1 MSGTGEQAFRGRRRP
16 GAPGAAGGLM
26 LAAILSVR
34 SLLIAILVLM
44 GGSGF
49 MSTLVSLRLEQAGSS
64 DIVIGAV
71 ATAYFAGL
79 VLGSLRAGLVVRRV
93 GHIRTFAA
101 FVALLSAT
109 TLAYALFQ
117 TPLFWAG
124 LRLFDGICV
133 AGVFVCLES
142 WLNDRAEPETRGGI
156 LAAYMVALY
165 SGQAL
170 GQLLLAAVGGMPAA
184 PFQAASILISLAIIP
199 LCLTRS
205 APPLPAEPTPFS
217 LRRFFMVSPLGVV
230 GATVT
235 GLMLGAFYGMAAV
248 HVRRLGLDL
257 AETATF
263 MSVVILGGVALQWPL
278 GRLSDIYDR
287 RLVLVASFGAT
298 LATSIGIALASGPG
312 LLLLAMGGL
321 WGGLSFALYP
331 LCVAHSN
338 DRLHASERVAA
349 SGGLVLL
356 YSVGAALG
364 PILGASAMSLI
375 GSSGLFL
382 FIALCAAGM
391 LAFGLWRLAARD
403 PVPSDEQQ
411 SYQILPRTTPVAALL
426 DPNSTELDQDGM
438 TVPSATE
445 GRMSS

>member
-1 MSGTGEQAFRGRRRP
+1 
-16 GAPGAAGGLM
+16 M
-26 LAAILSVR
+26 LSAILPVR
-34 SLLIAILVLM
+34 SLLIAIFVLM

-49 MSTLVSLRLEQAGSS
+49 MSTLVSLRLERADSGNL
-64 DIVIGAV
+64 VIGAV

-79 VLGSLRAGLVVRRV
+79 VLGSLRAGSVVRRV
-93 GHIRTFAA
+93 GHIRAFAA
-101 FVALLSAT
+101 FVALLSAS
-109 TLAYALFQ
+109 TLAYVLYQDAM
-117 TPLFWAG
+117 FWAA
-124 LRLFDGICV
+124 LRLVDGLCV

-170 GQLLLAAVGGMPAA
+170 GQQVLVLADGPAA
-184 PFQAASILISLAIIP
+184 PFQVASILISLAIIP

-205 APPLPAEPTPFS
+205 TAPAPAEPTPFS
-217 LRRFFMVSPLGVV
+217 LRRFFQVSPLGVA

-235 GLMLGAFYGMAAV
+235 GLMMGAFYGLAAV
-248 HVRRLGLDL
+248 YVRRLGLDL

-263 MSVVILGGVALQWPL
+263 MSVVILGGVTLQWPL

-287 RLVLVASFGAT
+287 RLVIVAGFGAT
-298 LATSIGIALASGPG
+298 VVMSLGIALATGPG
-312 LLLLAMGGL
+312 LLLLGLGAL
-321 WGGLSFALYP
+321 WGGLGFALYP

-356 YSVGAALG
+356 YSIGAAIG
-364 PILGASAMSLI
+364 PIFGASAMSLV
-375 GSSGLFL
+375 GPSGLFL

-391 LAFGLWRLAARD
+391 LGFGLWRLAARE
-403 PVPSDEQQ
+403 PVPEEAQQ
-411 SYQILPRTTPVAALL
+411 SYQIIPRTTPVAGLL
-426 DPNSTELDQDGM
+426 DPNSTDLEPEDM
-438 TVPSATE
+438 AEPSVSA
-445 GRMSS
+445 GRT